1 MDDARSAKVNQSKCL
16 ILSLLHRCGSAA
28 DAASKASATVAT
40 HTTRGKRHGATISVP
55 KLNVALCRPGRR
67 ASDLR
72 EDAAWWPG
80 AAFAWMRRT
89 YGRSDRSRQR
99 SRAAARELRR
109 ERMPPIV
116 RSWVRV
122 KRTVTRDFPA
132 ASGT

>member
-72 EDAAWWPG
+72 GMVAG
-80 AAFAWMRRT
+80 
-89 YGRSDRSRQR
+89 SC
-99 SRAAARELRR
+99 
-109 ERMPPIV
+109 
-116 RSWVRV
+116 VRV
-122 KRTVTRDFPA
+122 DAPNLRTERSFAPEEQ
-132 ASGT
+132 SR